1 MLRFI
6 LGRSGTGKT
15 AAIHDRIQ
23 ELVKGGEEQVLL
35 LVPDQSSFETEKA
48 FLDRLGA
55 KLCRRVEVFG
65 FDGMCRYVFAQTRS
79 VPVNVIDNGT
89 RAVLMNV
96 ALEQLSEKLTLL
108 RSRRS
113 RAVSDMLL
121 HTLSECKKSGITTD
135 MLRDA
140 AESIGDQTLSVK
152 LSETALVL
160 DAFDALLGQS
170 YIDPLDDFITGCC

>member
-113 RAVSDMLL
+113 RAVSSLNRR
-121 HTLSECKKSGITTD
+121 K
-135 MLRDA
+135 A
-140 AESIGDQTLSVK
+140 NAYSIPT
-152 LSETALVL
+152 
-160 DAFDALLGQS
+160 
-170 YIDPLDDFITGCC
+170 